1 MKGCVEIFTKLE
13 REERPVEHQIDRLS
27 RIARFAGR
35 VFGVEMSVGRS
46 GDQFEFLDDIGDPVM
61 LDGESVPCATRA
73 QSEDG
78 SIDKVIALN
87 ALIAAAVLKLQEIDR
102 LSGIQP
108 GMPEAGPGPHL

>member
-35 VFGVEMSVGRS
+35 VFG
-46 GDQFEFLDDIGDPVM
+46 DQFEFLDDIGDPVM
-61 LDGESVPCATRA
+61 LDGEAVPCATRA